1 MKVEFLLKQAGI
13 SPGLSTLIA
22 AGIGGGSAFL
32 LDELSSRT
40 GNPPENRIEKPL
52 LWSLIA
58 GLPFLSY
65 GIARH
70 SYDKDAAGRHTIP
83 LFKRWTM
90 DDSTFY
96 NQAAP
101 QANLELDKQRR
112 DRYYSKP
119 DDPDMSKPMKKTS
132 EWVDHANGIPVNLFN
147 QTTWLDASRGRTPL
161 EAAGFVS
168 NTLNQTSNRVG
179 SSFVTPGQVINTMV
193 NAGIGYGTAWLAG
206 KTLGAL
212 AGVSPATQQK
222 LCEIGTWGGV
232 LGGISNSAN
241 RY

>member
-1 MKVEFLLKQAGI
+1 MLLA
-13 SPGLSTLIA
+13 S
-22 AGIGGGSAFL
+22 GIGGGSAYL
-32 LDELSSRT
+32 LDKLNELQ
-40 GNPPENRIEKPL
+40 GKPPESKLRRPF
-52 LWSLIA
+52 LWATMA
-58 GLPFLSY
+58 GLPFWLY
-65 GIARH
+65 GLARN
-70 SYDKDAAGRHTIP
+70 SYDKDAYGRHTIP

-96 NQAAP
+96 NQEAP
-101 QANLELDKQRR
+101 TARVEEEKEFKDQFFSNLANINSSTTKIA
-112 DRYYSKP
+112 
-119 DDPDMSKPMKKTS
+119 
-132 EWVDHANGIPVNLFN
+132 EWVSHANSIPVNLFN

-161 EAAGFVS
+161 EAAGFVT

-222 LCEIGTWGGV
+222 LCEIGAWGGV
-232 LGGISNSAN
+232 LGGIANSAN
-241 RY
+241 R